1 MKLTDEQIEQMALDK
16 YPYKEF
22 GFRYQFNLQ
31 QARNRW
37 VMSETLKQARDIYE
51 KEIQRL
57 NLEILTMTGT
67 IDELRDELKIKMK

>member
-16 YPYKEF
+16 YPIDGRMSTLAKRF
-22 GFRYQFNLQ
+22 AFKKGAKK
-31 QARNRW
+31 AR
-37 VMSETLKQARDIYE
+37 TIYE

-67 IDELRDELKIKMK
+67 IDELMDELKRLK